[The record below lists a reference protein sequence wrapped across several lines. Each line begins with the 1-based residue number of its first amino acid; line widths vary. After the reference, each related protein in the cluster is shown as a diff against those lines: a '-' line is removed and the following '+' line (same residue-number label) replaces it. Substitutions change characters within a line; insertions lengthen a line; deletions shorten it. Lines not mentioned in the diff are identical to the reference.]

1 MEKQYKVIS
10 FDLFQTLVNVNENIF
25 KIWDTVLPNQ
35 CTQEQA
41 N

>member
-25 KIWDTVLPNQ
+25 KIWDTVLL
-35 CTQEQA
+35 CV
-41 N
+41 